1 MVPLLRMPQ
10 GPDKD
15 AKHNAV
21 VLKKGIEVG
30 RNENV
35 RTDDAKIRRRS
46 GQGKEQ
52 REEKLYVYLE
62 VNMID
67 DNETRME
74 EERGRDDKLSCRIG
88 GSPDVSQR
96 GTQAK
101 NSSGRRWPSFSRQRL
116 TGEDRSLRRAF
127 P

>member
-74 EERGRDDKLSCRIG
+74 EERGRDEEVRTYLKGGRKPRIHQEDAGQVSADKDLLE
-88 GSPDVSQR
+88 
-96 GTQAK
+96 K
-101 NSSGRRWPSFSRQRL
+101 
-116 TGEDRSLRRAF
+116 TG